1 MTNSTDLKSRL
12 RELLLEGSPTVLA
25 SNPGSDTHELQKMP
39 SEKWESLDRSK
50 RDQLKKI
57 VSRRNDKVLNEV
69 NDEQLSSIMG
79 KVEELSTESNAE
91 PSSDAESHR
100 GADANEET
108 PETKDPSPDPSP
120 EPETLSEDPSTK
132 DEKEEEEEENEEK
145 EESESENVKANAET
159 EPNPPELETA
169 PQDANQNNTTSSE
182 NEQESSKEEP
192 APVSE
197 ETNPDPPVS
206 EPEIE
211 PLGIEADEEEENK
224 AAFSSE
230 EQTDLDLTP
239 NFVNT
244 FFSYVN
250 SLMDKPVEVPKTE
263 VPPSAA
269 DNKSSEIVNSTP
281 DYSDPSVFEESKT
294 ESDEDKPLPE
304 GWEKHVSKTSNP
316 GQAYY
321 FNSSTGETRWEHP
334 GSSSESEENKEN
346 VSNDSASLPPGW
358 TAHVSESSD
367 PGKTY
372 YHNAETGET
381 VWEKPVAASSEE
393 DPLPP
398 GWTAHVSESSDPGK
412 TYYHNAETGETVWEK
427 PTAASQGDSADLGKH
442 SVETEGATKDA
453 VEGQCYKCG
462 GRDNLNLKTY
472 RLTANGAQPVHFCS
486 FKCFEGIEF

>member
-145 EESESENVKANAET
+145 EESESEDVKANAET

-263 VPPSAA
+263 VSPSAA
-269 DNKSSEIVNSTP
+269 DNKSSEVVNSTP

-346 VSNDSASLPPGW
+346 
-358 TAHVSESSD
+358 
-367 PGKTY
+367 

>member
-145 EESESENVKANAET
+145 EESESEDVKANAET

>member
-1 MTNSTDLKSRL
+1 
-12 RELLLEGSPTVLA
+12 
-25 SNPGSDTHELQKMP
+25 
-39 SEKWESLDRSK
+39 
-50 RDQLKKI
+50 LKKI

-69 NDEQLSSIMG
+69 NDEQLSSIME

-100 GADANEET
+100 EADANEET
-108 PETKDPSPDPSP
+108 PETNDPSPNPSP
-120 EPETLSEDPSTK
+120 NPETLSEDPSTK
-132 DEKEEEEEENEEK
+132 DEKEEEEDK
-145 EESESENVKANAET
+145 EESEIENVKANAET
-159 EPNPPELETA
+159 EPSPELATN
-169 PQDANQNNTTSSE
+169 PQDAGQNNTTSSE
-182 NEQESSKEEP
+182 NEQESSNEEP

>member
-100 GADANEET
+100 GAESNEET
-108 PETKDPSPDPSP
+108 PETNDPSPDPSP

-132 DEKEEEEEENEEK
+132 DEKEEEEKEEK
-145 EESESENVKANAET
+145 EESESEDVKAGAET
-159 EPNPPELETA
+159 EPSPPELET
-169 PQDANQNNTTSSE
+169 PSQDANQNNTTSSE

-224 AAFSSE
+224 ATFSSE

-263 VPPSAA
+263 APPSAA
-269 DNKSSEIVNSTP
+269 DNKSSEVVNSTP

-294 ESDEDKPLPE
+294 ESGEDKPLPE

-321 FNSSTGETRWEHP
+321 FNSSTGETRWEYP
-334 GSSSESEENKEN
+334 GSNSESEENKEN

-381 VWEKPVAASSEE
+381 VWEKPTAASSEE

-427 PTAASQGDSADLGKH
+427 PTAASQGDSADLGKD
-442 SVETEGATKDA
+442 SVETERATKDA